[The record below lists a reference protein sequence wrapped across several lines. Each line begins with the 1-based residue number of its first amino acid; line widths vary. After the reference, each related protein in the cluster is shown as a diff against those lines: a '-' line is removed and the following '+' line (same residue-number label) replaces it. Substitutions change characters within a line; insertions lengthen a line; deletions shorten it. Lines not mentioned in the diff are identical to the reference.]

1 METRWL
7 HQDSIE
13 YIIAETYA
21 HAKGYLF
28 EIFFGWRKTTSNGMS
43 KIVLTRRG
51 WKKVDEMIKYYEVFH
66 KNS

>member
-7 HQDSIE
+7 HQDSID

-21 HAKGYLF
+21 SAKGRLF
-28 EIFFGWRKTTSNGMS
+28 EMFFGWRQTKKDGMS
-43 KIVLTRRG
+43 KIILTRRG
-51 WKKVDEMIKYYEVFH
+51 WKIVDEMIEYYKVFH